1 MAELR
6 ITVFIWLEFFFPME
20 QPASSSSVVSGE
32 RESRKEN
39 MREEWRRRRWGIV
52 IHPWK
57 NSKKKKKKKDNT
69 RSLAAAAAGLGV
81 KYHSTRRSIQYALGM
96 NCVYVCSCSSQPQIG
111 LWWHDDKT
119 REKIS
124 KGTFLFFFC
133 PVTENKELLLL
144 FSSVSRYRFP
154 LQLLEEENIVQ
165 ARSCWPLSLV
175 NLSRPVVLV
184 VARWL
189 NAAGPRTDPVFVR
202 PIGRPKSY
210 ARWRVGG
217 MGPRALGVEW
227 LWISCFVIQVSRSRL
242 NVPVHLLF
250 FFFPIFIFIFFFV
263 YETGSSKPA
272 NWAGS
277 TSRPLSRGRTGQ
289 SIVLH
294 S

>member
-1 MAELR
+1 
-6 ITVFIWLEFFFPME
+6 
-20 QPASSSSVVSGE
+20 
-32 RESRKEN
+32 
-39 MREEWRRRRWGIV
+39 
-52 IHPWK
+52 
-57 NSKKKKKKKDNT
+57 
-69 RSLAAAAAGLGV
+69 
-81 KYHSTRRSIQYALGM
+81 M

-165 ARSCWPLSLV
+165 TRSCWPLSLV

-250 FFFPIFIFIFFFV
+250 FFFPIFIFIFFCIWDGVFQA
-263 YETGSSKPA
+263 GQLSWFNQPA
-272 NWAGS
+272 IITRTDGPKYCVALVKTRMEFSGVS
-277 TSRPLSRGRTGQ
+277 T
-289 SIVLH
+289 H
-294 S
+294 A

>member
-1 MAELR
+1 MCVRARVNHKLDFGG
-6 ITVFIWLEFFFPME
+6 TM
-20 QPASSSSVVSGE
+20 
-32 RESRKEN
+32 
-39 MREEWRRRRWGIV
+39 
-52 IHPWK
+52 
-57 NSKKKKKKKDNT
+57 T
-69 RSLAAAAAGLGV
+69 RQE
-81 KYHSTRRSIQYALGM
+81 KRSQ
-96 NCVYVCSCSSQPQIG
+96 
-111 LWWHDDKT
+111 
-119 REKIS
+119 
-124 KGTFLFFFC
+124 GTFLFFFFC

-165 ARSCWPLSLV
+165 TRSCWPLSLV

-250 FFFPIFIFIFFFV
+250 FFFPIFIFIFFFFV